1 MTPKGTTIPGP
12 AGRTPPAPSLRT
24 TRSAAK
30 ANTRPST
37 PITAT
42 GMDQAKPKSPNTSN
56 EAKKALKEDDCY
68 IDENPTT
75 PYTHLRT
82 LTLIIKKHSA
92 SAPKG
97 MTRSLQ
103 ALAALMHKSNTTA
116 QHPPQIVD
124 ALAQKIGEHMESTLQ
139 AEMGKMSELVK
150 RRAASGKT
158 VS

>member
-1 MTPKGTTIPGP
+1 
-12 AGRTPPAPSLRT
+12 
-24 TRSAAK
+24 
-30 ANTRPST
+30 
-37 PITAT
+37 
-42 GMDQAKPKSPNTSN
+42 MDQAKPKSPNASN

-103 ALAALMHKSNTTA
+103 ALAALMHESNTTA

-124 ALAQKIGEHMESTLQ
+124 TLVQKIGEHMESTLQ

-150 RRAASGKT
+150 SSLADRDLLQNAVSTLGKT
-158 VS
+158 ANTLRKAAADMDKSVTSSRR